1 MRNSLIALA
10 AGLIV
15 GIGGTLFVAAPEK
28 LPFLHSDGPASH
40 GAEDGHGH
48 GGGNRGHG
56 SEAEENPLKL
66 SDDQVTQSGIS
77 LSPAR
82 EGELVR
88 TTTFPGNVVANP
100 DQVAA
105 VAAKSSGVI
114 VDLRKR
120 LGDAVAKGELLAV
133 LESRE
138 IAEAKG
144 EFLAAQRS
152 EALARTTFER
162 ERNLWEKKIS
172 SEQDYL
178 QARATVEEARIRI
191 DLARQKL
198 AAFGFNGSDLSRLNG
213 SNSGLQVLEIR
224 SPIAGRV
231 VERRGV
237 LGASVPSETELFT
250 VADLSKLWIEAA
262 VAPADLAAIRE
273 GDLVAADGP
282 IKAEGK
288 VVFVSPVVDRETR
301 LAKIVVQISNETGN
315 WRLGDFASVTVKS
328 AIERAAVLVPKAAIQ
343 RLKKESVVFVRTL
356 DGFEKRDV
364 VLGRSDG
371 NQTEIR
377 FGVEA
382 GEEVAVMNSFVLKA
396 QLEKAEA
403 EHSH

>member
-10 AGLIV
+10 AGLLI
-15 GIGGTLFVAAPEK
+15 GIGGTLFIAAPEK
-28 LPFLHSDGPASH
+28 IPFLHSDGPDGHGH
-40 GAEDGHGH
+40 GAKDGHGH
-48 GGGNRGHG
+48 GGGA
-56 SEAEENPLKL
+56 EVEENPLKL
-66 SDDQVTQSGIS
+66 SDEQVTQSGIS
-77 LSPAR
+77 LAQVR

-114 VDLRKR
+114 VDLKKR
-120 LGDAVAKGELLAV
+120 LGDTVAKGELLAV

-191 DLARQKL
+191 DLARQRL

-231 VERRGV
+231 VERRAV

-250 VADLSKLWIEAA
+250 VADLSRLWIEAS
-262 VAPADLAAIRE
+262 VAPTDLAAIRE
-273 GDLVAADGP
+273 GDAVVVDGP
-282 IKAEGK
+282 NKAEGK

-301 LAKIVVQISNETGN
+301 LAKIIVQIGN
-315 WRLGDFASVTVKS
+315 TDSSWRLGDFASVTVKS
-328 AIERAAVLVPKAAIQ
+328 AVERAAVLVPKAAIQ
-343 RLKKESVVFVRTL
+343 RMKKESVVFVRTPE
-356 DGFEKRDV
+356 GFEMREV

-382 GEEVAVMNSFVLKA
+382 GEAVAVVNSFVLKA
-396 QLEKAEA
+396 QVEKAEA

>member
-1 MRNSLIALA
+1 MRNTIIALA

-28 LPFLHSDGPASH
+28 VPFLHRDGAGSH
-40 GAEDGHGH
+40 GAGDGHGH
-48 GGGNRGHG
+48 GGGGHG
-56 SEAEENPLKL
+56 HEAEENPLKL
-66 SDDQVTQSGIS
+66 SDEQVTQAGIS

-120 LGDAVAKGELLAV
+120 LGDVVTKGELLAI

-152 EALARTTFER
+152 EVLARTTFER

-178 QARATVEEARIRI
+178 QARAAVEEARIRI
-191 DLARQKL
+191 DLARQRL
-198 AAFGFNGSDLSRLNG
+198 AAFGFNGNDLSRLNG

-237 LGASVPSETELFT
+237 LGASVPSEIELFT

-262 VAPADLAAIRE
+262 VAPSDLASIRE

-282 IKAEGK
+282 AKVEGK

-301 LAKIVVQISNETGN
+301 LAKIVVQISNDSGN

-343 RLKKESVVFVRTL
+343 RLKKESVVFVRTP
-356 DGFEKRDV
+356 DGFEKREI

-382 GEEVAVMNSFVLKA
+382 GEEVAVVNSFVLKA

>member
-10 AGLIV
+10 AGLLI
-15 GIGGTLFVAAPEK
+15 GIGGTLFIAAPEK
-28 LPFLHSDGPASH
+28 IPFLHSDGPDGHGH
-40 GAEDGHGH
+40 GAKDGHGH
-48 GGGNRGHG
+48 GGGA
-56 SEAEENPLKL
+56 EVEENPLKL
-66 SDDQVTQSGIS
+66 SDEQVTQSGIS
-77 LSPAR
+77 LAQVR

-88 TTTFPGNVVANP
+88 TTTFPANVVANP

-114 VDLRKR
+114 VDLKKR
-120 LGDAVAKGELLAV
+120 LGDTVAKGELLAV

-191 DLARQKL
+191 DLARQRL

-231 VERRGV
+231 VERRAV

-250 VADLSKLWIEAA
+250 VADLSRLWVEAS
-262 VAPADLAAIRE
+262 VAPTDLVAIRE
-273 GDLVAADGP
+273 GDAVLVDGP
-282 IKAEGK
+282 NKAEGK
-288 VVFVSPVVDRETR
+288 VIFVSPVVDRETR
-301 LAKIVVQISNETGN
+301 LAKIVVQIGN
-315 WRLGDFASVTVKS
+315 TDSSWRLGDFASVTVKS
-328 AIERAAVLVPKAAIQ
+328 AVERAAVLVPKAAIQ
-343 RLKKESVVFVRTL
+343 RMKKESVVFVRTPE
-356 DGFEKRDV
+356 GFEMREV

-382 GEEVAVMNSFVLKA
+382 GEAVAVVNSFVLKA
-396 QLEKAEA
+396 QVEKAEA